1 MCEPVTISMG
11 VAMAA
16 TAVAGGISA
25 YSQYQSAKFEE
36 EQANANAQ
44 TAATSANRAEAVG
57 AAEAGRLRT
66 EGTQVIS
73 QQKVALASGG
83 VDTSSGSA
91 MNLFATT
98 RATNELDVQTTRHRA
113 AMEAWGHRVEE
124 GQYRA
129 QAKIA
134 RRNSV
139 LGPLATSIGTIGQM
153 AGTYQSTHPR
163 GR

>member
-1 MCEPVTISMG
+1 MCEPVMIT
-11 VAMAA
+11 AMSLAA
-16 TAVAGGISA
+16 VSGGISA

-36 EQANANAQ
+36 EQAKYNA
-44 TAATSANRAEAVG
+44 TMAATSANRAEAVG

-66 EGTQVIS
+66 EGTQLIS
-73 QQKVALASGG
+73 QQKVALAAGG

-91 MNLFATT
+91 VNLFSST
-98 RATNELDVQTTRHRA
+98 RAMNELDVQTVRHKA

-139 LGPLATSIGTIGQM
+139 LGPLSTLIGTGGQM
-153 AGTYQSTHPR
+153 AGMYAMANRPAPSAR
-163 GR
+163 